1 MILEFQNSEQIKSPS
16 SDEIQQAVE
25 NLDGF
30 RNSYFKVL
38 KTNRNESLV
47 ISKDR
52 NSKFRASIQ
61 SLSESVENEKTSKS
75 PLSKNK
81 VLKLVLA
88 WTNGE
93 SLTPLMIRWDKS
105 VQMNK
110 KASQKKLNEF
120 REGWEKEPLKMTLKT
135 IYQFIG
141 IFLVMLVL
149 LMLSDYYLNRGFVSM
164 FTYNPS
170 ISDYWIWNSVTA
182 FVINLLIFIGTWPVK
197 EDYNQP
203 SA

>member
-1 MILEFQNSEQIKSPS
+1 MILEFQNSKQIKSPS

-61 SLSESVENEKTSKS
+61 SLSGSVENEKTSKS
-75 PLSKNK
+75 PLSKDK
-81 VLKLVLA
+81 VLKLVQA
-88 WTNGE
+88 WTNGV
-93 SLTPLMIRWDKS
+93 SLIPLVIRWDKS
-105 VQMNK
+105 VRMNQ

-120 REGWEKEPLKMTLKT
+120 REGWEKELLKMTLKT

-141 IFLVMLVL
+141 IFLATLVL
-149 LMLSDYYLNRGFVSM
+149 LMSSDYYLDRGFVSM

-170 ISDYWIWNSVTA
+170 LGDYWIWNSVIA

-197 EDYNQP
+197 EDYDQS